1 MSPFKVRRVLD
12 CIRGKS
18 YEECLIMLE
27 FMPYRACEPILSAL
41 FSAASNAKNNY
52 GLNKSKLFI
61 SELKVDMVRRRRPLQ
76 EHMQSS

>member
-41 FSAASNAKNNY
+41 FSRREQREEQL
-52 GLNKSKLFI
+52 GH
-61 SELKVDMVRRRRPLQ
+61 EQGEVVRFGVLRGWRGDHEEIPP
-76 EHMQSS
+76 ESSR